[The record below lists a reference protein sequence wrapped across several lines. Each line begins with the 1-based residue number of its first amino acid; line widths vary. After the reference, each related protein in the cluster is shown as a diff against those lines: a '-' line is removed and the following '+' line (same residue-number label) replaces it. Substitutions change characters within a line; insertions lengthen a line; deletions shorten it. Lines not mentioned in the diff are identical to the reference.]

1 MSLPTEQRDDAENP
15 APNHPEG
22 RLSQSKGT
30 RWLLIGLGTI
40 CVTIGLIGIVVPGLP
55 TTIFLIMAAACY
67 ARGSTRLH
75 DWLLSHRLLGLPVRD
90 WYKHRSLTKRIKL
103 VIILCI
109 AVSSG
114 LCAAFIVSNSL
125 IQLVVISVALIGIW
139 YVGIFVPTRKNPES

>member
-1 MSLPTEQRDDAENP
+1 
-15 APNHPEG
+15 
-22 RLSQSKGT
+22 
-30 RWLLIGLGTI
+30 
-40 CVTIGLIGIVVPGLP
+40 
-55 TTIFLIMAAACY
+55 MAAACY

-75 DWLLSHRLLGLPVRD
+75 DWLLSHRLLGPPVQD

-125 IQLVVISVALIGIW
+125 IQLVVIAAALIGIW

>member
-1 MSLPTEQRDDAENP
+1 MTNHSSSSLGP
-15 APNHPEG
+15 
-22 RLSQSKGT
+22 
-30 RWLLIGLGTI
+30 
-40 CVTIGLIGIVVPGLP
+40 
-55 TTIFLIMAAACY
+55 
-67 ARGSTRLH
+67 
-75 DWLLSHRLLGLPVRD
+75 PVRD